1 MSHRHIAFDEI
12 KWCNEKL
19 LLLHQGHAYLAKVH
33 NKFEVATFKS
43 SSDYHDTY
51 AKKELC
57 STHRFRMDFKRL
69 PYITNAV
76 DVFSD
81 WEGEN
86 FAVLQEYTKR
96 DYRPPFVIVKN
107 HDFGTLLLEANEF
120 DNIHDV
126 VFHVEEEIYP
136 AHRFLVFARCPYLRQ
151 VVEAEPDKHVTV
163 RYAGLTARF
172 FELILRYI
180 YTNQLITK
188 EGGLDEGDGE

>member
-1 MSHRHIAFDEI
+1 MSHRHIAFDEV
-12 KWCNEKL
+12 KWCNDKL
-19 LLLHQGHAYLAKVH
+19 LMLYQGHAYLTKVH
-33 NKFEVATFKS
+33 NKYEVATIKS

-57 STHRFRMDFKRL
+57 STSRFRMEFKRL

-96 DYRPPFVIVKN
+96 DYRPPIVIVKN
-107 HDFGTLLLEANEF
+107 HDFGALLREVNEY

-126 VFHVEEEIYP
+126 VFHVDDEIFP
-136 AHRFLVFARCPYLRQ
+136 AHRFLIYARCPYLRQ
-151 VVEAEPDKHVTV
+151 AIEAEPDKHVTV
-163 RYAGLTARF
+163 KYTGLSPRF

-188 EGGLDEGDGE
+188 EGRLTAL